1 MDYLDVTQPN
11 YSYVF
16 NFEEKF
22 IHQDTRDWM
31 TNNWTNGFYACGIYM
46 ILIFG
51 GQYWMSSRPRYELRG
66 VLSLWNTMLA
76 TFSIIG
82 FTRTAP
88 ELIHVLRNYGIY
100 HSVCI
105 PRYDIIFVKEQVL
118 FSEKKTKIVCFC
130 QAAQNCC

>member
-1 MDYLDVTQPN
+1 MNKMDYMEVTLPN

-22 IHQDTRDWM
+22 IHQDTRVWM
-31 TNNWTNGFYACGIYM
+31 TKYWTNGFYYCGIYM

-51 GQYWMSSRPRYELRG
+51 GQHYMASRPKFELRG
-66 VLSLWNTMLA
+66 ILSLWNTLLA
-76 TFSIIG
+76 SFSIIG

-88 ELIHVLRNYGIY
+88 ELIHVLRNYGLY

-105 PRYDIIFVKEQVL
+105 PR
-118 FSEKKTKIVCFC
+118 
-130 QAAQNCC
+130 